1 MIEGDKVVD
10 SYEVYD
16 PRLEDLMGEHGIQEA
31 FLKAIVEYVTNAN
44 VFYRYELDTKTD
56 QFKIG
61 ISDCFFTRIMIDAQ
75 KKRSYIYNPGFGQY
89 GIVSGDTMQIPAF
102 DRYKKQLLSI
112 EHKKI
117 HRSGNPYYSYPA
129 WWATETWIELANL
142 IPLFHKSGIQ
152 NGYNLKYLIKMPKN
166 YFDKDV
172 GGKELTSME
181 IEKKWKDFSES
192 MKKFLSG
199 VENVDKTILSRYSFG
214 DDGKALSGI
223 EIEPLKNFMTD
234 DAYSKVSE
242 MASLAIANAGN
253 ILPTMAGVN
262 PGKGNDSGSQIR
274 VMSDYQQHFRT
285 AAIREIL
292 LDPFKIW
299 LKENKFD
306 RLIFPDIEAIQITTL
321 NENKSGT
328 QTTTTA

>member
-1 MIEGDKVVD
+1 
-10 SYEVYD
+10 
-16 PRLEDLMGEHGIQEA
+16 
-31 FLKAIVEYVTNAN
+31 
-44 VFYRYELDTKTD
+44 
-56 QFKIG
+56 
-61 ISDCFFTRIMIDAQ
+61 
-75 KKRSYIYNPGFGQY
+75 
-89 GIVSGDTMQIPAF
+89 
-102 DRYKKQLLSI
+102 
-112 EHKKI
+112 
-117 HRSGNPYYSYPA
+117 
-129 WWATETWIELANL
+129 
-142 IPLFHKSGIQ
+142 
-152 NGYNLKYLIKMPKN
+152 MPKN

-172 GGKELTSME
+172 GGKELTSKE

-199 VENVDKTILSRYSFG
+199 VDNVDKTILSRYSFG
-214 DDGKALSGI
+214 DDGKAMTGI

-285 AAIREIL
+285 AAIRHIL
-292 LDPFKIW
+292 LDPFHTW
-299 LKENKFD
+299 LRENKFD

-328 QTTTTA
+328 QTTTSA